1 MCLKNRTF
9 FVHQYNFFIWKS
21 EGVFT
26 LVISEKEKEVYIL
39 MENKLKNSFQEREI
53 LNIQETLARAE
64 RNGFPISEYTLRRAL
79 RSGAI
84 PCRIVGRTYLIA
96 WSNFVKWLMCED
108 SSDNP
113 VCSQDCPGEFAHL
126 H

>member
-1 MCLKNRTF
+1 MSNN
-9 FVHQYNFFIWKS
+9 Q
-21 EGVFT
+21 
-26 LVISEKEKEVYIL
+26 
-39 MENKLKNSFQEREI
+39 KLPGFEEREI

-64 RNGFPISEYTLRRAL
+64 GNGFPISEYTLRRAL

-113 VCSQDCPGEFAHL
+113 DNSQDCPGEFAHL